1 MCVLHGTGESP
12 SPSTPLPSRERRLGC
27 HACYW
32 GDDVC
37 VAWDRGVT
45 LTPVSSTGQALRQA
59 QGRLSILSRQGLT
72 RVGKQNRSY
81 DQANAASACHSE
93 RSEESRVPAYGRRC
107 LAVSDLRF
115 FTPLRFV
122 QNDSAGVVFSSMASG
137 PIVKYLPL
145 SARQGRGGWDATPAI
160 GGGLAASDDARWVG
174 VVRSTARR
182 SPAEHR
188 DTRLSEGVW
197 EPIRS

>member
-1 MCVLHGTGESP
+1 MYVVACSWRVVTIRMLGSSRSAATIPYTCIPGIP
-12 SPSTPLPSRERRLGC
+12 NTNSTPSRTSDFTRASPPVILAMDNLHSATSPHTSPCWPRIVQAAEAGAPPGRPLHYPLSLG
-27 HACYW
+27 
-32 GDDVC
+32 
-37 VAWDRGVT
+37 
-45 LTPVSSTGQALRQA
+45 
-59 QGRLSILSRQGLT
+59 GLIG
-72 RVGKQNRSY
+72 VGKQNRSY

-145 SARQGRGGWDATPAI
+145 SALDGRGL
-160 GGGLAASDDARWVG
+160 GLS
-174 VVRSTARR
+174 
-182 SPAEHR
+182 
-188 DTRLSEGVW
+188 
-197 EPIRS
+197 